1 MKKKY
6 KSTNRYMNIM
16 STIVI
21 SNKLKERILSIAQ
34 SMDNNEMKFMYLLR
48 NLGPQQ
54 FEILIEYSGL
64 SRSTVSKY
72 LKLHEQHKNIEKRL
86 VDGKQKYCITEKG
99 IERLQ
104 VKPNLNEV
112 VYREFDDNISN
123 LSEMFDFY
131 KKIGVDET
139 IAVQIVRIVSK
150 LGKFF
155 FNLEQNRDLYI
166 TLIYIFLN
174 SVITPEYKYEINS
187 FREHYKIKKIR
198 IDYFV
203 EKIMSSNLGFFMFT
217 RSHGDDDKEDIFF
230 FHEDDIVGTTTLRL
244 VKDKLTEEIIQLN
257 KIYYD
262 KYELSKISETFAKIY
277 DLDVMAEEIAEK
289 LLQMHLIWDQD
300 KEKKIIGIIEPFKML
315 IEKIIVKT
323 ALEMGFS
330 RTFLMDLVVQSEL
343 LAQSIEGKKSL
354 FNIIDGSKRYE
365 DLNLVSI
372 EEPEVREEKTI
383 DELLEQVQGFCPN
396 CGKIIQE
403 QFSDRCPKCN
413 QEYDS
418 KNLLKDIDKAH
429 EASKSYKEFILE
441 TEIECPNEK
450 CKRIIQSS
458 WEECPYCH
466 TIF

>member
-1 MKKKY
+1 
-6 KSTNRYMNIM
+6 M
-16 STIVI
+16 STTSI
-21 SNKLKERILSIAQ
+21 SNKLKERILSLAQ
-34 SMDNNEMKFMYLLR
+34 SMDNNEMRFMYLLR

-54 FEILIEYSGL
+54 FEKLIEYSGL

-72 LKLHEQHKNIEKRL
+72 LKIHEQHQNIEKRL
-86 VDGKQKYCITEKG
+86 VEGKQKYCITEKG

-104 VKPNLNEV
+104 VKPNINEV
-112 VYREFDDNISN
+112 LYREFDDNISK

-139 IAVQIVRIVSK
+139 IALQIVRIVSK
-150 LGKFF
+150 LGKKF

-174 SVITPEYKYEINS
+174 SVITPEYKYEISS

-217 RSHGDDDKEDIFF
+217 RTHPYGEGEDENEDIFF

-257 KIYYD
+257 KIYHD
-262 KYELSKISETFAKIY
+262 KYELSKISETFSNIY
-277 DLDVMAEEIAEK
+277 DLDVMAKEIAEK
-289 LLQMHLIWDQD
+289 LLKMNLIWGRDE
-300 KEKKIIGIIEPFKML
+300 EKKILGIIEPFKML
-315 IEKIIVKT
+315 IEKIIVKS

-354 FNIIDGSKRYE
+354 FNIIDGSDRYE

-372 EEPEVREEKTI
+372 EEPEIIEEKTL

-403 QFSDRCPKCN
+403 QFSDNCPKCN

-418 KNLLKDIDKAH
+418 KELLKDIDKAH
-429 EASKSYKEFILE
+429 EASLSYKEFILE
-441 TEIECPNEK
+441 KEIECPNK
-450 CKRIIQSS
+450 DCKRIIQSS

>member
-1 MKKKY
+1 
-6 KSTNRYMNIM
+6 M
-16 STIVI
+16 STPTV
-21 SNKLKERILSIAQ
+21 SKKLRDQILTVAQ
-34 SMDNNEMKFMYLLR
+34 SMDNNEMRFMYLLR

-54 FEILIEYSGL
+54 FEKLIEYSGL

-72 LKLHEQHKNIEKRL
+72 LKLHERHKNIEKRL
-86 VDGKQKYCITEKG
+86 IDGKQKYCITEKG

-112 VYREFDDNISN
+112 LYREIDDNISK
-123 LSEMFDFY
+123 LSEMLDFY

-139 IAVQIVRIVSK
+139 IVLQIVKIVTK
-150 LGKFF
+150 LGQTF

-203 EKIMSSNLGFFMFT
+203 EKLMSSNLGFFMFT
-217 RSHGDDDKEDIFF
+217 RSHIHGEDENEDIFF
-230 FHEDDIVGTTTLRL
+230 FHEDDVIGTTTLRL
-244 VKDKLTEEIIQLN
+244 VKDKLIEEIIQLN
-257 KIYYD
+257 KIYHD

-277 DLDVMAEEIAEK
+277 DLDEMAEEIAKK
-289 LLQMHLIWDQD
+289 LLKMKLIWGRNEE
-300 KEKKIIGIIEPFKML
+300 KEIIGILEPFKML
-315 IEKIIVKT
+315 IEKIIVKI
-323 ALEMGFS
+323 ALELGFS

-354 FNIIDGSKRYE
+354 FNIIDGSERYE

-372 EEPEVREEKTI
+372 EEPEIIEDKTI
-383 DELLEQVQGFCPN
+383 DELLEHVQGFCPN

-403 QFSDRCPKCN
+403 QFSDKCPKCN
-413 QEYDS
+413 KKYDS
-418 KNLLKDIDKAH
+418 KKLLKDIDKAH
-429 EASKSYKEFILE
+429 EASKIYKELILE
-441 TEIECPNEK
+441 KEIECPNKE
-450 CKRIIQSS
+450 CKRII
-458 WEECPYCH
+458 
-466 TIF
+466 

>member
-1 MKKKY
+1 MSNPTISKKLRDK
-6 KSTNRYMNIM
+6 
-16 STIVI
+16 
-21 SNKLKERILSIAQ
+21 ILTVART
-34 SMDNNEMKFMYLLR
+34 MDNNEMRFMYLLR

-54 FEILIEYSGL
+54 FEMLIEYSGL

-72 LKLHEQHKNIEKRL
+72 LKIHEQHKNIERRL
-86 VDGKQKYCITEKG
+86 IDGKQKYCITEKG

-104 VKPNLNEV
+104 AKPNINEV
-112 VYREFDDNISN
+112 LYREFDDNISK
-123 LSEMFDFY
+123 LSNMFDFY

-139 IAVQIVRIVSK
+139 IALQIVRVVSK
-150 LGKFF
+150 LGKKFF
-155 FNLEQNRDLYI
+155 TLEQSRDLYI
-166 TLIYIFLN
+166 SLIYVFLN

-217 RSHGDDDKEDIFF
+217 RTQVHGDDENEDIFF

-244 VKDKLTEEIIQLN
+244 VKDRLTEEIIQLN
-257 KIYYD
+257 KIYHD
-262 KYELSKISETFAKIY
+262 KYELSKISETFSKIY

-289 LLQMHLIWDQD
+289 LLKMNLIWDRD
-300 KEKKIIGIIEPFKML
+300 EEKEIIGIIEPFKML

-354 FNIIDGSKRYE
+354 FNIIDGSDRYE

-372 EEPEVREEKTI
+372 EEPEVIEEKTL
-383 DELLEQVQGFCPN
+383 DELLEQVQGFCSN

-403 QFSDRCPKCN
+403 QFTDKCPKCN
-413 QEYDS
+413 QEYTAKD
-418 KNLLKDIDKAH
+418 LLKDIEKAH

-441 TEIECPNEK
+441 KEIECPNK
-450 CKRIIQSS
+450 TCKRTIQSS

-466 TIF
+466 TKF